1 MAEAMENALHPT
13 SQSLSLADALAIYT
27 ANAAFACGLERRCGA
42 IAEGYLADFVIL
54 DVQGGRWWSNRMAT
68 LERFD
73 ELMLFDSI
81 HRV

>member
-13 SQSLSLADALAIYT
+13 SQSLSLADALAMYT

-54 DVQGGRWWSNRMAT
+54 DEQGGLRWSSRMTAPG
-68 LERFD
+68 
-73 ELMLFDSI
+73 MI
-81 HRV
+81 